1 MTGAL
6 ILWSHAL
13 AALLFGA
20 AALTAWRRPDGR
32 LRAAFATALLLSAL
46 WALAVAGIDARDLGT
61 RTAQAGRDLAW
72 LGFMLALV
80 RRARAGGLALS
91 AVYLAV
97 AAVATIGLGLAVAE
111 AAMDRPVIRADL
123 GVARLSFD
131 MMTWAGSLVL
141 VLHLYRAAAG
151 NDRLKV
157 RLVALALAL
166 LWSMDFA
173 VAAVGYAM
181 RAAPAWL
188 IVARGGGAS
197 VVALLLVGAAQRRDG
212 WSLALSRPAVMRT
225 LGLVALLL
233 YVGAVVGSTVLVA
246 RWGGEQ
252 ARAVQAA
259 IVIGAAAALLA
270 AWSTSWWAAWA
281 KVKLAKHFFSHRY
294 DYRTEWQRFTG
305 RLGGGGAPLEE
316 RVAQAVAELLDA
328 PAALLLDAEGG
339 STAWQWGG
347 EAGALSP
354 RFMDYLAATGRIVE
368 LDAVRDR
375 RVDERGLV
383 PGWML
388 SAPDAWALVPLLHG
402 DALAGAVLLAR
413 PPVARALDWEDFDLL
428 RVAGRQAASYLA
440 EDRAGRAL
448 AEAQRFD
455 EFHRRFAFILHDIKN
470 LVSQQQLVARNAER
484 HADNPAFRAD
494 MIATLK
500 DSADRMTSL
509 IARLS
514 RAEAVPAE
522 ALAPVDCAAL
532 LRRVADARRTAHPV
546 LVDAAPCL
554 ALAHPHRLEQAIA
567 HLVQNAVEASALGV
581 PVTLSAAHDGPR
593 VVVEIADCGVG
604 MSAAFVRD
612 QLFRPFASTKPG
624 GFGIGVY
631 EARQLVARMGGT
643 LSVDSREGEGTRF
656 RIVLPAAPAMEA
668 AA

>member
-6 ILWSHAL
+6 VLWSHAL

-20 AALTAWRRPDGR
+20 AALAAWRRPDGR
-32 LRAAFATALLLSAL
+32 LHAAFATALLLSAL

-91 AVYLAV
+91 AVYVAV
-97 AAVATIGLGLAVAE
+97 AAVATIGLGLSMAE
-111 AAMDRPVIRADL
+111 AAMDRPTMRADL
-123 GVARLSFD
+123 ELARLSFD

-141 VLHLYRAAAG
+141 VLHLYRAATG
-151 NDRLKV
+151 GDRLKV
-157 RLVALALAL
+157 RLVALALAT

-173 VAAVGYAM
+173 VAAVAYGAQ
-181 RAAPAWL
+181 AVPAGL
-188 IVARGGGAS
+188 IVARGLAAS
-197 VVALLLVGAAQRRDG
+197 AVALLLIAAAQRRDG
-212 WSLALSRPAVMRT
+212 WSLALSRPAAMRA
-225 LGLVALLL
+225 LGLVALCL
-233 YVGAVVGSTVLVA
+233 YLGAVAGATVLVA
-246 RWGGEQ
+246 RVGGP
-252 ARAVQAA
+252 ASRAVQAA

-281 KVKLAKHFFSHRY
+281 KVKLAKHLFSHRY

-328 PAALLLDAEGG
+328 PAALLLGPDRDCVAWRWTGDAGP
-339 STAWQWGG
+339 
-347 EAGALSP
+347 LSAA
-354 RFMDYLAATGRIVE
+354 FTDYLAATGRIVE
-368 LDAVRDR
+368 LDAVRER
-375 RVDERGLV
+375 RADEQGLV
-383 PGWML
+383 PAWML
-388 SAPDAWALVPLLHG
+388 AAPDAWALVPLVHG
-402 DALAGAVLLAR
+402 EALAGAVLLAR
-413 PPVARALDWEDFDLL
+413 PPVPRALDWEDFDLL

-494 MIATLK
+494 MIATLR

-514 RAEAVPAE
+514 RAEAIPAE
-522 ALAPVDCAAL
+522 ALGPVNCAAL
-532 LRRVADARRTAHPV
+532 LHRAAAARRAGHPV
-546 LVDAAPCL
+546 TVQAASCF
-554 ALAHPHRLEQAIA
+554 AVAHPHRLEQALG
-567 HLVQNAVEASALGV
+567 HLVQNAVEASAPGE
-581 PVTLSAAHDGPR
+581 PVILTATHEGTR
-593 VVVEIADCGVG
+593 VVIDVADRGPG
-604 MSAAFVRD
+604 MSAAFIRD
-612 QLFRPFASTKPG
+612 ELFRPFASTKPG

-631 EARQLVARMGGT
+631 EARQLVAAMGGE
-643 LSVDSREGEGTRF
+643 LGVDSREGAGTRF

>member
-20 AALTAWRRPDGR
+20 AALAAWRRPDGR
-32 LRAAFATALLLSAL
+32 LRIAFATALLLSAL

-97 AAVATIGLGLAVAE
+97 AAVATIGLGIAVAE
-111 AAMDRPVIRADL
+111 AAMDRPATRADL
-123 GVARLSFD
+123 AVARLSFD
-131 MMTWAGSLVL
+131 MMTLAGSLVL
-141 VLHLYRAAAG
+141 VLHLYRAATG

-157 RLVALALAL
+157 RLVASALAL
-166 LWSMDFA
+166 LWSTDFA
-173 VAAVGYAM
+173 VAAVGYAAQLVP
-181 RAAPAWL
+181 AAL
-188 IVARGGGAS
+188 IVARGLAAS
-197 VVALLLVGAAQRRDG
+197 AVALLLVGAAQRRDG
-212 WSLALSRPAVMRT
+212 WSLSLSRPAAMRA
-225 LGLVALLL
+225 LAIVALLL
-233 YVGAVVGSTVLVA
+233 YMGAVAGATVLVA
-246 RWGGEQ
+246 YWVGPQ

-259 IVIGAAAALLA
+259 IVIGAAAALLT

-281 KVKLAKHFFSHRY
+281 KVKLAKHLFSHRY
-294 DYRTEWQRFTG
+294 DYRTEWQRFIG

-316 RVAQAVAELLDA
+316 RVAQAVAELLGA
-328 PAALLLDAEGG
+328 PAAVLLDRTGG
-339 STAWQWGG
+339 GGAWRWSG
-347 EAGALSP
+347 EVGPLDGP
-354 RFMDYLAATGRIVE
+354 LADHLAVTGRIVE
-368 LDAVRDR
+368 LDAVRDHR
-375 RVDERGLV
+375 AAENGVV
-383 PGWML
+383 PDWL
-388 SAPDAWALVPLLHG
+388 LATAEAWALVPLLHHG
-402 DALAGAVLLAR
+402 ALVGAVLLAR
-413 PPVARALDWEDFDLL
+413 PPVPRALDWEDFDLL

-514 RAEAVPAE
+514 RAEPLPAE
-522 ALAPVDCAAL
+522 ALGPVDCAAL
-532 LRRVADARRTAHPV
+532 LHRAADARRAAHPV
-546 LVDAAPCL
+546 TVEAASCW
-554 ALAHPHRLEQAIA
+554 AQAHRHRLEQAIG
-567 HLVQNAVEASALGV
+567 HLVQNAVEASPPGV
-581 PVTLSAAHDGPR
+581 PVALTATQDGPE
-593 VVVEIADCGVG
+593 VTIGVTDRGAG
-604 MSAAFVRD
+604 MSAAFIRD
-612 QLFRPFASTKPG
+612 QLFRPFSSTKPG
-624 GFGIGVY
+624 GFGVGVY
-631 EARQLVARMGGT
+631 EARQLVAAMGGAI
-643 LSVDSREGEGTRF
+643 SVDSREGEGTCF